1 VPYKKPIIEKMFYSM
16 RETSELLDVN
26 QSTLRFWENEFD
38 ILKPHKNAKGTRHFR
53 PEDIKNLRLIHYLL
67 KEKGLTIKGA
77 KKKLDEN
84 PQGTLKTFEVVSKL
98 TSIKDELLRLKDAL
112 SESDDEI

>member
-1 VPYKKPIIEKMFYSM
+1 MK
-16 RETSELLDVN
+16 ETSDLLGVT

-38 ILKPHKNAKGTRHFR
+38 ILKPHKNAKGTRYFR
-53 PEDIKNLRLIHYLL
+53 PEDIKNLQIIHYLL

-84 PQGTLKTFEVVSKL
+84 PQGTFKTFELVAKL
-98 TSIKDELLRLKDAL
+98 TSIKEELILLKNAL
-112 SESDDEI
+112 SEPNDEI

>member
-1 VPYKKPIIEKMFYSM
+1 MK
-16 RETSELLDVN
+16 ETSDLLGVN

-38 ILKPHKNAKGTRHFR
+38 ILKPHKNAKGTRYFR
-53 PEDIKNLRLIHYLL
+53 PEDIKNLQIIHYLL

-84 PQGTLKTFEVVSKL
+84 PQGTFKTFELVAKL
-98 TSIKDELLRLKDAL
+98 TSIKEELILLKNAL
-112 SESDDEI
+112 SEPNDEI